1 MVASESEVALQQRR
15 AKSDDWQIKARRHA
29 VNVSNV
35 DSLLAQMRSVMAA
48 AQGGTAQASSAP
60 GATGSVDFA
69 NVLKSSLD
77 GVASAQN
84 QAQDMQK
91 AFVLGDDKVSL
102 SDTMISMQK
111 ANIEFQTT
119 VQVRNKM
126 VAAYNDIMN
135 MQV

>member
-1 MVASESEVALQQRR
+1 MSMNGIS
-15 AKSDDWQIKARRHA
+15 S
-29 VNVSNV
+29 V
-35 DSLLAQMRSVMAA
+35 DSLLAQMRAA
-48 AQGGTAQASSAP
+48 VAVAQGQPGTSAAS
-60 GATGSVDFA
+60 GGVDFA

-77 GVASAQN
+77 GVNRTQHEAEALQ
-84 QAQDMQK
+84 Q

-102 SDTMISMQK
+102 SDTMIAMQK
-111 ANIEFQTT
+111 ANLSFQTA

>member
-1 MVASESEVALQQRR
+1 M
-15 AKSDDWQIKARRHA
+15 
-29 VNVSNV
+29 NVSNV

-48 AQGGTAQASSAP
+48 AQGGSAQASSAF
-60 GATGSVDFA
+60 GGTGSVDFSK
-69 NVLKSSLD
+69 VLKSSID
-77 GVASAQN
+77 GVAQAQN

-91 AFVLGDDKVSL
+91 AFSLGDDRVSL

-119 VQVRNKM
+119 VQVRNKL

>member
-1 MVASESEVALQQRR
+1 MS
-15 AKSDDWQIKARRHA
+15 
-29 VNVSNV
+29 VSNV
-35 DSLLAQMRSVMAA
+35 DSVLAQMRAVMAL
-48 AQGGTAQASSAP
+48 AQGGISQGPSAP
-60 GATGSVDFA
+60 VSTGSVDFS

-77 GVASAQN
+77 SVAKAQN
-84 QAQDMQK
+84 TAEDMQK

-102 SDTMISMQK
+102 SDTMIAMQK

>member
-1 MVASESEVALQQRR
+1 M
-15 AKSDDWQIKARRHA
+15 
-29 VNVSNV
+29 NVSNV
-35 DSLLAQMRSVMAA
+35 DSLLAQMRAVMAA
-48 AQGGTAQASSAP
+48 AQGGAMQAPAAT
-60 GATGSVDFA
+60 GATGGVDFA

-77 GVASAQN
+77 GVSQAQN
-84 QAQDMQK
+84 QAEEMQK
-91 AFVLGDDKVSL
+91 AFVLGDDRVSL